1 MTDIGKADKLSR
13 AVYID
18 LILRGGFPEMREL
31 ETRDRNRQYQSYIDS
46 VVDRDVADILRVR
59 KSDALRRMIDQLAAR
74 TANEINV
81 TTLTKLI
88 GIGRMTADDYLDVL
102 TRLSMIVKL
111 PAWTSSESK
120 RDIKQAKYH
129 FADTGIAAARRQI
142 TPATFNPDADPSA
155 LGLSLIHI

>member
-1 MTDIGKADKLSR
+1 ML
-13 AVYID
+13 
-18 LILRGGFPEMREL
+18 LRLPNSLALAEL
-31 ETRDRNRQYQSYIDS
+31 
-46 VVDRDVADILRVR
+46 
-59 KSDALRRMIDQLAAR
+59 
-74 TANEINV
+74 
-81 TTLTKLI
+81 
-88 GIGRMTADDYLDVL
+88 TADDYLDVL

-155 LGLSLIHI
+155 LGAMLESFVHGEVLKSLPYQENDFRLYHWRSTHQKEIDIMAESATRLVGIEVKASSTIDDSDLKHLRSFAKDLSLIHI